1 MNKHFQNL
9 ATFINSIYVAWPMV
23 LSSIFDII
31 HTVNADV
38 YDWKFYFHI
47 FALILFTP
55 VLVQYHAL
63 KTVDVWGNKNK

>member
-47 FALILFTP
+47 FVIL
-55 VLVQYHAL
+55 
-63 KTVDVWGNKNK
+63 K